1 VTANDALLSR
11 DSEVSRNSEA
21 PQSEVPRK
29 SDLTRTGEVATTLP
43 RDHVVQGVTASPSW
57 LARKGSERTAA
68 WGKVLRTTAFK
79 LTLAYLTVFALFAAF
94 LLVYF
99 AWNTRRLINEQIIET
114 VDAEVQGLSDQY
126 RQGGIR
132 RLVFAIEAR
141 ARRPGSNLYLL
152 TTAAGE
158 GVAGNVGSLATGIL
172 DNPGWA
178 ETVYRRVDEQDATD
192 HHALVRVE
200 QLPGGFHLLVGRD
213 LEERE
218 RLYDVVLA
226 AGRWS
231 VAIVVVLGLAGGF
244 FVSRRVLRRID
255 AMTQTTRTIMQGD
268 LHERLPVAGTG
279 DELDRLAVNL
289 NAMLERIEALMHGL
303 KEVSDNI
310 AHDLKTPL
318 TRLRN
323 RCEEAL
329 RAAGSETAYREALG
343 STIEESEALIRTF
356 NALLM
361 IARAESGQARDDMI
375 AFDAAEIVRG
385 IGDLYEPLADDKG
398 LTLRVEAASAAWVRG
413 NRELISQALANL
425 VDNAIKYGAADG
437 IQPNGHP
444 AEIVLKATDR
454 GDRILLSVA
463 DSGPGIAQ
471 SDRGRVLE
479 RFVRLEQS
487 RSEPGSGL
495 GLSLASAIAR
505 LHGGELTLEDNHPG
519 LVSVISLPRVAAPLP
534 APAA

>member
-1 VTANDALLSR
+1 VTANDVILPR
-11 DSEVSRNSEA
+11 E
-21 PQSEVPRK
+21 SEVPGKQRLDRSLEGSGVESNGVEGKIAAK
-29 SDLTRTGEVATTLP
+29 SWP
-43 RDHVVQGVTASPSW
+43 
-57 LARKGSERTAA
+57 ARKGAERMAA
-68 WGKVLRTTAFK
+68 LGKLLRTTAFK
-79 LTLAYLTVFALFAAF
+79 LTLVYLVVFALFAAF
-94 LLVYF
+94 LLAYF
-99 AWNTRRLINEQIIET
+99 AWNTRRLITEQITET
-114 VDAEVQGLSDQY
+114 VDAEIQGLTEQY

-132 RLVFAIEAR
+132 RIVFAIEGR
-141 ARRPGSNLYLL
+141 TRRPGSSLYLL

-158 GVAGNVGSLATGIL
+158 LVAGNVGALATGIL
-172 DNPGWA
+172 DNPGWF
-178 ETVYRRVDEQDATD
+178 ETVYRRVDEQDASD
-192 HHALVRVE
+192 HHALVRVD

-226 AGRWS
+226 AGNWS

-244 FVSRRVLRRID
+244 FVARRVLRRID
-255 AMTQTTRTIMQGD
+255 AMTETTRTIMQGD
-268 LHERLPVAGTG
+268 LHERLPIAGTG
-279 DELDRLAVNL
+279 DELDRLAINL

-329 RAAGSETAYREALG
+329 RTAQSETQYRVALE

-361 IARAESGQARDDMI
+361 IARAESGQARDDMT

-398 LTLRVEAASAAWVRG
+398 LTLKVEAATAWVRG

-425 VDNAIKYGAADG
+425 VDNAIKYGASDG
-437 IQPNGHP
+437 AGANGHP
-444 AEIVLKATDR
+444 AEIVLKAMDR

-463 DSGPGIAQ
+463 DSGPGIPE

-505 LHGGELTLEDNHPG
+505 LHGGELTLADNHPG
-519 LVSVISLPRVAAPLP
+519 LVSVISLPRVAAPV
-534 APAA
+534 AAAAG

>member
-1 VTANDALLSR
+1 MVAL
-11 DSEVSRNSEA
+11 
-21 PQSEVPRK
+21 
-29 SDLTRTGEVATTLP
+29 
-43 RDHVVQGVTASPSW
+43 
-57 LARKGSERTAA
+57 
-68 WGKVLRTTAFK
+68 GKLLRTTAFK
-79 LTLAYLTVFALFAAF
+79 LTLVYLVVFALFAAF
-94 LLVYF
+94 LLAYF
-99 AWNTRRLINEQIIET
+99 AWNTRRLITEQITET
-114 VDAEVQGLSDQY
+114 VDAEVQGLTEQY
-126 RQGGIR
+126 RLGGIR
-132 RLVFAIEAR
+132 RIAFAIENR
-141 ARRPGSNLYLL
+141 SRRPGSSLYLL
-152 TTAAGE
+152 TTAVGE

-178 ETVYRRVDEQDATD
+178 ETVYRRVDEQDASE
-192 HHALVRVE
+192 HHALVRVD

-213 LEERE
+213 LDERE

-244 FVSRRVLRRID
+244 FVARRVLTRID
-255 AMTQTTRTIMQGD
+255 AMTQTSVTIMHGD
-268 LHERLPVAGTG
+268 LHERLPVTGTG

-323 RCEEAL
+323 RSEEAL
-329 RAAGSETAYREALG
+329 RAAGDETRYRAALE
-343 STIEESEALIRTF
+343 STIEESDALIRTF

-361 IARAESGQARDDMI
+361 IARAESGQARDDMT

-385 IGDLYEPLADDKG
+385 LGDLYEPLADDKG
-398 LTLRVEAASAAWVRG
+398 LTLKVVAATPAWVRG
-413 NRELISQALANL
+413 NRELVSQAFSNL
-425 VDNAIKYGAADG
+425 VDNAIKYGTSAGGGADG
-437 IQPNGHP
+437 RP
-444 AEIVLKATDR
+444 AEIVLQAAER
-454 GDRILLSVA
+454 GDRIVLSVA
-463 DSGPGIAQ
+463 DSGPGIAR

-495 GLSLASAIAR
+495 GLSLAAAIAR
-505 LHGGELTLEDNHPG
+505 LHGGELILDDNHPG
-519 LVSVISLPRVAAPLP
+519 LVSAIALPRVPGPVP
-534 APAA
+534 APVA

>member
-1 VTANDALLSR
+1 VTANDVALPRASGV
-11 DSEVSRNSEA
+11 SE
-21 PQSEVPRK
+21 PQRLDGVEGGK
-29 SDLTRTGEVATTLP
+29 SAGGEVA
-43 RDHVVQGVTASPSW
+43 APSW
-57 LARKGSERTAA
+57 LARVGAERMAA
-68 WGKVLRTTAFK
+68 AGKLLRTTAFK
-79 LTLAYLTVFALFAAF
+79 LTLVYLTVFALFAAF
-94 LLVYF
+94 LLGYF
-99 AWNTRRLINEQIIET
+99 AWNTRRLITEQITET
-114 VDAEVQGLSDQY
+114 VDAEIQGLTEQY

-132 RLVFAIEAR
+132 RIVFAIEGR
-141 ARRPGSNLYLL
+141 ARRPGSSLYLL

-172 DNPGWA
+172 DNPGWS
-178 ETVYRRVDEQDATD
+178 ETVYRRVDEQDASE
-192 HHALVRVE
+192 HRALVRVD
-200 QLPGGFHLLVGRD
+200 QLPGGFRLLVGRD
-213 LEERE
+213 LDERE

-244 FVSRRVLRRID
+244 FVTRRVLKRID
-255 AMTQTTRTIMQGD
+255 AMTETTRTIMQGD

-279 DELDRLAVNL
+279 DELDRLAINL

-329 RAAGSETAYREALG
+329 RAADDETQYRAALET
-343 STIEESEALIRTF
+343 TIEESEALIRTF

-361 IARAESGQARDDMI
+361 IARAESGQARDGMT
-375 AFDAAEIVRG
+375 AFDVAEIVRG
-385 IGDLYEPLADDKG
+385 IGDLYEPLADEKG
-398 LTLRVEAASAAWVRG
+398 ITLRVDAAAAWVRG
-413 NRELISQALANL
+413 NRELISQALSNL
-425 VDNAIKYGAADG
+425 VDNAVKYGAASAKG
-437 IQPNGHP
+437 NGQP
-444 AEIVLKATDR
+444 AEVVLKAVDR

-463 DSGPGIAQ
+463 DSGPGIAE

-487 RSEPGSGL
+487 RSQPGSGL
-495 GLSLASAIAR
+495 GLSLAAAIAR

-519 LVSVISLPRVAAPLP
+519 LVSVISLPRLAAPMVAA
-534 APAA
+534 AG